1 MKEGRIVDVLKTFS
15 NKEIVRLKK
24 FINSPYFNENTKITA
39 LIQFISGFHPKFND
53 KKLSYEIAYKTV
65 FKAKEYNE
73 KQLWYLMGDAVKVIE
88 NFMAVERF
96 YGEAA
101 QLKMSMLQQ
110 IEHKNL
116 NQLYTK
122 VHKQVVKEI
131 EANELKDSKH
141 FYLQYRLSETEFKH
155 FVSNEKRK
163 FNPSM
168 QKMAN
173 NLDRFYMG
181 EKLKYA
187 VEMLTQQNVFDWEYE
202 VKMIDEILNFTE
214 TYPEDVS
221 HQALIYS
228 AIYNCI
234 TKAEDEKHFFS
245 LKLLLEENSSLFSIN
260 EARQMYVHA
269 TNYCIRKF
277 NKGNKP
283 FLAELLEL
291 YKSMLEK
298 ELAFEDNTLTPW
310 TFKNISGV
318 ALRVGDYEWNKSFL
332 ENYRNKLAKQYQKTG
347 YYFNMA
353 NHQFYIGDFSKA
365 QDYLMRVEFNDTY
378 FNTDSKVLLL
388 KIYYELE
395 ELTPLEALSDS
406 FQVYI
411 RRNKQT
417 SDYMKK
423 LYLNFGKFLK
433 RLYSI
438 NPRDKKK
445 VEHLRERVEAT
456 SPVGDKSWL
465 LQKIDTILH

>member
-1 MKEGRIVDVLKTFS
+1 MAVF
-15 NKEIVRLKK
+15 
-24 FINSPYFNENTKITA
+24 NSKN
-39 LIQFISGFHPKFND
+39 
-53 KKLSYEIAYKTV
+53 
-65 FKAKEYNE
+65 YNE
-73 KQLWYLMGDAVKVIE
+73 KQLWYLMGDAVKLIE
-88 NFMAVERF
+88 NFMAIENF
-96 YGEAA
+96 TNHEAIYK
-101 QLKMSMLQQ
+101 LTMLQQ
-110 IEHKNL
+110 IDSKNL
-116 NQLYTK
+116 VPLYTK
-122 VHKQVVKEI
+122 VHKQVIKEI
-131 EANELKDSKH
+131 EATELKDSNH

-155 FVSNEKRK
+155 FINNEKRK

-168 QKMAN
+168 QKMVD

-181 EKLKYA
+181 EKLKLA
-187 VEMLTQQNVFDWEYE
+187 VEMLTQQNVFGWEYD
-202 VKMIDEILNFTE
+202 VKLIDEILKFTKSN
-214 TYPEDVS
+214 TDNVS

-234 TKAEDEKHFFS
+234 TNAEEESHFFT
-245 LKLLLEENSSLFSIN
+245 LKILLEENSEFFSVN

-291 YKSMLEK
+291 YKAMLEK
-298 ELAFEDNTLTPW
+298 ELAYEDNLLTPW

-318 ALRVGDYEWNKSFL
+318 ALRVGDFEWNKSFL
-332 ENYRNKLAKQYQKTG
+332 ENYRNKLSKKYQKTG
-347 YYFNMA
+347 YNFNMA
-353 NHQFYIGDFSKA
+353 NHQFYIGNFSKA

-417 SDYMKK
+417 SEYMKK
-423 LYLNFGKFLK
+423 LYLNFNKFLK

-445 VEHLRERVEAT
+445 VMHLKERVEAA

-465 LQKIDTILH
+465 LQKIDTILR